1 MWPGTFWLHGLRQMH
16 RSKLLLSLII
26 GSACSVAALYLAFR
40 NVPLRALGAY
50 FLSID
55 PLWTVVSACLLLLN
69 FMVRIYRWQLIL
81 AAGGA
86 SVKFREAFH
95 PLMIGFMMNCI
106 LPGRVG
112 EIARPVIL
120 KKCAG
125 VAFGTGLATVAT
137 ERAFDALI
145 LVALFAWTMAGA
157 PIDPAFHLDVGH
169 IVLNRDTLLAL
180 GKGTAELC
188 ALLIAGIVFVGVDAS
203 RNWLI
208 RMIRTVPGWLPAA
221 MAARIEKFLVNP
233 LVRLIEHVAEGFQLV
248 KSPARLVQCLLL
260 SILVWAITLLSYYA
274 MALGS
279 PGIHLG
285 LREIAVVMT
294 IICFVIAIPSVPGYW
309 GIWEA
314 GGVFALS
321 LFGVG
326 QQEAAGFTLVN
337 HAVQMMPV
345 ILVGVG
351 SAMVT
356 GINIVHV
363 SREAQKQED
372 PEPEKHPSC

>member
-1 MWPGTFWLHGLRQMH
+1 
-16 RSKLLLSLII
+16 
-26 GSACSVAALYLAFR
+26 
-40 NVPLRALGAY
+40 
-50 FLSID
+50 
-55 PLWTVVSACLLLLN
+55 
-69 FMVRIYRWQLIL
+69 
-81 AAGGA
+81 
-86 SVKFREAFH
+86 
-95 PLMIGFMMNCI
+95 
-106 LPGRVG
+106 
-112 EIARPVIL
+112 
-120 KKCAG
+120 
-125 VAFGTGLATVAT
+125 
-137 ERAFDALI
+137 
-145 LVALFAWTMAGA
+145 
-157 PIDPAFHLDVGH
+157 
-169 IVLNRDTLLAL
+169 
-180 GKGTAELC
+180 
-188 ALLIAGIVFVGVDAS
+188 
-203 RNWLI
+203 
-208 RMIRTVPGWLPAA
+208 
-221 MAARIEKFLVNP
+221 
-233 LVRLIEHVAEGFQLV
+233 
-248 KSPARLVQCLLL
+248 
-260 SILVWAITLLSYYA
+260 

>member
-1 MWPGTFWLHGLRQMH
+1 MH
-16 RSKLLLSLII
+16 RSKLLFSLFI
-26 GSACSVAALYLAFR
+26 GSACSIAALYLAFR
-40 NVPLRALGAY
+40 NVPLRVLGAY

-55 PLWTVVSACLLLLN
+55 PVWTVVSACLLLLN

-106 LPGRVG
+106 LPGRIG

-120 KKCAG
+120 KKCTG
-125 VAFGTGLATVAT
+125 VPFGTGLATVAT

-145 LVALFAWTMAGA
+145 LIALFAWTMAGA
-157 PIDPAFHLDVGH
+157 PIDPTFHLDVGH
-169 IVLNRDTLLAL
+169 IVLNRDTLLGL

-188 ALLIAGIVFVGVDAS
+188 VLLIAGIVLVGLDSS
-203 RNWLI
+203 RNWFF
-208 RMIRTVPGWLPAA
+208 RMIRMVPGWLPAVLSD
-221 MAARIEKFLVNP
+221 RFEKFLLNP

-248 KSPARLVQCLLL
+248 KSPARLFQCLLL
-260 SILVWAITLLSYYA
+260 SILVWAITLLSYFT

-285 LREIAVVMT
+285 LREVAVVMT

-337 HAVQMMPV
+337 HAVQMFPV

-351 SAMVT
+351 SAMVM

-363 SREAQKQED
+363 SREAQTQEA
-372 PEPEKHPSC
+372 PEQEKNQSS